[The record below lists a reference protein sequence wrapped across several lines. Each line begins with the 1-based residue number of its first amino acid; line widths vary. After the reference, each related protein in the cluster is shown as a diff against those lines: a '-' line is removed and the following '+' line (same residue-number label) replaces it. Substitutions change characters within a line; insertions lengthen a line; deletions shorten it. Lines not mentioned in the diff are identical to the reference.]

1 MSELNKYFKNY
12 GVNPAVFQR
21 VIAIEDNKEVFKGVL
36 FHQGKIG
43 AVKNGYQPY
52 FIECTHEDFQR
63 VYKKQTTKQYNN

>member
-12 GVNPAVFQR
+12 GVTAVFQR